1 MSEQAVTIVS
11 GVALLVVFAL
21 VGWNLRRGRAQ
32 GGQGRSGGGAPHDPE
47 DGPERSRAQP

>member
-32 GGQGRSGGGAPHDPE
+32 GGQGGSGGAPHDLE